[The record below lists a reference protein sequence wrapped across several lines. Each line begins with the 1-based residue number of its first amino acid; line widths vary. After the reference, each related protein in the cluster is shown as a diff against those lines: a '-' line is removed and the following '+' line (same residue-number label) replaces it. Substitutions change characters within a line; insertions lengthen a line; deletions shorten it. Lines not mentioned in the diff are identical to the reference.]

1 MNVICYRLEPIAEQR
16 EHPDWAASPFYEVC
30 WVTAYSEEDARRL
43 VMDAT
48 LTFVDR
54 DENSEPLHSPWGNPA
69 LTTCEIDA
77 SPEQGVPAYGVVL
90 TFSGKTYS

>member
-1 MNVICYRLEPIAEQR
+1 MKCYRLEPIAEQQ
-16 EHPDWAASPFYEVC
+16 EHPDWGASPFYEVC

-48 LTFVDR
+48 LSFVDR
-54 DENSEPLHSPWGNPA
+54 DENSETLYSPWGNPA

-77 SPEQGVPAYGVVL
+77 SPEHGVPPYGVVL
-90 TFSGKTYS
+90 TVSGKTYS

>member
-1 MNVICYRLEPIAEQR
+1 MNCYRLEPIADQGD
-16 EHPDWAASPFYEVC
+16 HPDWGASPFYEVC

-48 LTFVDR
+48 PVFADR
-54 DENSEPLHSPWGNPA
+54 NRNSETLHSPWGNPA

-77 SPEQGVPAYGVVL
+77 SPEHGVPRYGVVR
-90 TFSGKTYS
+90 TSSGKTYS